1 MVLWFIKISIVSI
14 LLIIIVH
21 HLFLFLQ
28 NNFSVPI
35 IKDFVDID
43 DKYEDM
49 MNTIKEKDVPL
60 ITEKDISIILDA
72 PIIKETDVSLINDL
86 PIANEEENI
95 NMKNELKNFLKF
107 EL

>member
-1 MVLWFIKISIVSI
+1 MILWFIKISIVSI

-35 IKDFVDID
+35 IKDFVDIN

-49 MNTIKEKDVPL
+49 MNTI
-60 ITEKDISIILDA
+60 TEKDISIITEKDI
-72 PIIKETDVSLINDL
+72 PITDFSIIKEKDVSLINDL

-95 NMKNELKNFLKF
+95 NMKIELKNFLKF

>member
-49 MNTIKEKDVPL
+49 MNTIKEKDIP
-60 ITEKDISIILDA
+60 IPEKDVSLIINI

>member
-1 MVLWFIKISIVSI
+1 MLLWFIKISIISI

-35 IKDFVDID
+35 VKDFVDID
-43 DKYEDM
+43 EKYQNM
-49 MNTIKEKDVPL
+49 LNTIQEK
-60 ITEKDISIILDA
+60 
-72 PIIKETDVSLINDL
+72 DVSLINEL
-86 PIANEEENI
+86 PITREEQIQENI
-95 NMKNELKNFLKF
+95 VEEQIDMKNELKNFLKF